1 MSQLIGASAR
11 FASVAC
17 PSLGETG
24 SSSMWHRTDS
34 GRILAGWKRPPS
46 QPSSSP
52 SLCSQRRQSRWPL
65 RRNIMRNVTISAS
78 AIPTMTSCA
87 IPLRRRRLHRNAL
100 QELLGFVPTSAA
112 GAIEKGDLDE
122 HAAVALA
129 EARSMPDLF
138 HWITA
143 RAQPDAGQELR
154 IARSVR

>member
-1 MSQLIGASAR
+1 MEKTTVSTIVIAVVVLAALSIQVAAAAQRHAKRHHIRFRNSNNDQLR
-11 FASVAC
+11 
-17 PSLGETG
+17 
-24 SSSMWHRTDS
+24 D
-34 GRILAGWKRPPS
+34 
-46 QPSSSP
+46 
-52 SLCSQRRQSRWPL
+52 
-65 RRNIMRNVTISAS
+65 
-78 AIPTMTSCA
+78 PTA
-87 IPLRRRRLHRNAL
+87 QGRLHRNAL